1 MKKITIAIDGFS
13 SNGKSTMAK
22 DLAKKIGYIY
32 IDSGAMYRAI
42 TFYCIQNGLFK
53 GDRLDEETLNKQIA
67 SIKINFKLNTE
78 TGIPEAYLNGVNV
91 EKEIRTMEVSN
102 KVSQVSAIGF
112 VRKAMVHQQ
121 QEMGEAKGIV
131 MDGRDIGTV
140 VFPDA
145 EMKVFVTA
153 KAEIRA
159 QRRLDELRSKG
170 DYKTTFEE
178 VLQNIQQRD
187 YLDQHREESPLKKA
201 DDALLLDNS
210 ELSKEQQIDWLLDK
224 FNYITSQ

>member
-42 TFYCIQNGLFK
+42 TLYCIQNRLLEGNS
-53 GDRLDEETLNKQIA
+53 LDEEKLRNEIDN
-67 SIKINFKLNTE
+67 IKISFELNPASGTPD
-78 TGIPEAYLNGVNV
+78 TYLNGKNV
-91 EKEIRTMEVSN
+91 EKEIRTMEVSG

-112 VRKAMVHQQ
+112 VRKAMVRQQ
-121 QEMGEAKGIV
+121 QAMGNAKGIV

-153 KAEIRA
+153 DAEIRA
-159 QRRLDELRSKG
+159 QRRLNELRTKG
-170 DYKTTFEE
+170 DNNTTFEE
-178 VLQNIQQRD
+178 VLDNIKQRD
-187 YLDQHREESPLKKA
+187 YLDQHRDESPLTKA
-201 DDALLLDNS
+201 EDALVLDNS
-210 ELSKEQQIDWLLDK
+210 KLSREQQIEWLLDK
-224 FNYITSQ
+224 FNHITSQ